1 MEVPCHWAK
10 PSVSTLLILSKHLP
24 AFPGISFIF
33 LFIVPGFLYPKLGT
47 WLHSAKHLRLTN
59 KQTDR
64 PKDNKACGQTWWW
77 WTLSWGTHLITL
89 SPLSVT
95 KVPPGTQEKLSHR
108 GRTRWLD
115 SGCTMFPDL
124 TCTVQAIY
132 DLFIWNTTLLTYI
145 MVNQLRRPPHIFE
158 ACGGLGVSEH
168 WGGLFK
174 ASSGPVWSDHSSQPG
189 WCLARSVHSRGV
201 GWGRDLWW
209 NLVFV

>member
-1 MEVPCHWAK
+1 MEAPCHWAK

-33 LFIVPGFLYPKLGT
+33 LFIVPRFLYPKLGT

-77 WTLSWGTHLITL
+77 WTLSWGTHLITP

-95 KVPPGTQEKLSHR
+95 KVPPGTQEKLSHH

-115 SGCTMFPDL
+115 SGCSICSQTQDAQFRQFM
-124 TCTVQAIY
+124 IR
-132 DLFIWNTTLLTYI
+132 LFEIRHCWHTLWSI
-145 MVNQLRRPPHIFE
+145 SCAALRT
-158 ACGGLGVSEH
+158 S
-168 WGGLFK
+168 
-174 ASSGPVWSDHSSQPG
+174 
-189 WCLARSVHSRGV
+189 
-201 GWGRDLWW
+201 
-209 NLVFV
+209 